1 MFSGFKSVP
10 SALSL
15 TSTQEVELTSVDD
28 TLIMEV
34 FDCTS
39 HCPDDILG
47 IPITLV
53 LTQYYGM
60 FPTYFS

>member
-28 TLIMEV
+28 TLIMKV

-47 IPITLV
+47 ISVPLV
-53 LTQYYGM
+53 LFKYYGM